1 MTTTGLVIKVHR
13 THVLRTEYHRLVSS
27 SNGNRVGVGE
37 AETGGQRAGIFCVY
51 PHLGGSTRDGS
62 LN

>member
-1 MTTTGLVIKVHR
+1 MIKVHR
-13 THVLRTEYHRLVSS
+13 THVLRTEYHRLVTS

-37 AETGGQRAGIFCVY
+37 GETGGRRAGIFCDY
-51 PHLGGSTRDGS
+51 PHLGGSSRDGS